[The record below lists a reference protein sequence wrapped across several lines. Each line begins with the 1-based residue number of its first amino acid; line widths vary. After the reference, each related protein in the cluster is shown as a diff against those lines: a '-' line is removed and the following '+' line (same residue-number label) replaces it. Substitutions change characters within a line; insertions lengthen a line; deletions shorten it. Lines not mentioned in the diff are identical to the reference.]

1 MKKLKFFDGTNSLDP
16 FMDEVIVD
24 PNYNRIMI
32 TFSAAPVKGAD
43 IFEVL
48 QNAES
53 VKDFNASTDNKV
65 HLGIELE
72 GRYTEHAGV
81 VSADPL
87 ETAVLTTVAVATTA
101 DKQRRRRRVVIYG
114 LPSAPGNFDSLE
126 EFNKWIERCPFAIDI
141 WLVAKDE

>member
-1 MKKLKFFDGTNSLDP
+1 MNKLKFFDGTNSLDL

-24 PNYNRIMI
+24 PDSTRILVG
-32 TFSAAPVKGAD
+32 FSAAPVKGVD

-48 QNAES
+48 QKAES

-65 HLGIELE
+65 HYGIELE

-87 ETAVLTTVAVATTA
+87 ETAVLTTVAVGTT
-101 DKQRRRRRVVIYG
+101 DKQKRRRRVIIYG

-126 EFNKWIERCPFAIDI
+126 EFNEWIERCPFAIDV
-141 WLVAKDE
+141 WLVAKE